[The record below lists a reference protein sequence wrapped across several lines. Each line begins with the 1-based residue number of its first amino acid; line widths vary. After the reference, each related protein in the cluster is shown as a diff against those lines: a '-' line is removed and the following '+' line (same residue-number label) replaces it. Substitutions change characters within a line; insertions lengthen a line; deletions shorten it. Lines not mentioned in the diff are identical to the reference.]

1 MSQLRKAFTSAIKSS
16 KKTKKQGESL
26 SSAPSSQDESFDTTL
41 EAASIIGNATDGR
54 VQTRNHFLSSNSNE
68 FSSPDMPDFPTVSE
82 SRSDVDDHEDY
93 PYQSS
98 ANRRNLGSET
108 TNIDTFQ
115 MQMELVQLRERI
127 KLLDNGAGESRSE
140 LLDLI
145 IERDEEV
152 S

>member
-1 MSQLRKAFTSAIKSS
+1 
-16 KKTKKQGESL
+16 
-26 SSAPSSQDESFDTTL
+26 
-41 EAASIIGNATDGR
+41 
-54 VQTRNHFLSSNSNE
+54 
-68 FSSPDMPDFPTVSE
+68 MPDFPTVSE
-82 SRSDVDDHEDY
+82 SRSDLDDHEDY